1 MDNMA
6 FEAWLAMIL
15 SLTVEQRQRVF
26 MALALA
32 EADDSPQEAAAV
44 ERPPVVV
51 LARGIRTRAARR
63 GKGAAARGTP
73 LALVPVLA
81 AANSRVEARGCP
93 HCASQDLVLW
103 GHASGLPRYRC
114 GDCRRTF
121 NALTGTAMANLRKK
135 ELEFA

>member
-63 GKGAAARGTP
+63 GKGAAARAGSRPGGGEQPGRSQGMSTLCQPGPRALGPRERFAP
-73 LALVPVLA
+73 LSLWRLPA
-81 AANSRVEARGCP
+81 
-93 HCASQDLVLW
+93 DLQ
-103 GHASGLPRYRC
+103 RTDRD
-114 GDCRRTF
+114 GD
-121 NALTGTAMANLRKK
+121 G
-135 ELEFA
+135 EFA